1 MRCKINA
8 YSLTFRLTK
17 GGITILPF
25 TFHNP
30 TRIIFGEGK
39 ASETGSITAT
49 YSKNVLLVYGGN
61 SIKRSGLYESV
72 VNQLQQ
78 ANIRYVELGGVEP
91 NPRLTSVYEGIRL
104 VREHKLDFILAV
116 GGGSVIDAA
125 KAIAAGVPYEGD
137 VWDFFTNKAHIQAAV
152 PLGAVLTLAATGTEM
167 NGSMVISHW
176 EQKLKRGSGSPLVY
190 PRFSILD
197 PTLTYT
203 VPANQTVYGSVDI
216 MSHVFEQYFSLTP
229 DTPLQERF
237 CESILQ
243 TVIENVELA
252 LDNPE
257 HAAARANLMWCG
269 TMALNGGQISLG
281 MQNDWAS
288 HGIEHEISA
297 IYDIPHGAGLSIV
310 FPNWMKYVY
319 KERPDR
325 FAQYATRVW
334 GISPE
339 GKTTDEL
346 ALAGIEATRQFFT
359 RIGAEAT
366 LSEFNIDDSQL
377 ERMAEEAVRYG
388 PIGSFKRLNKEDVL
402 AILQMCL

>member
-1 MRCKINA
+1 M
-8 YSLTFRLTK
+8 
-17 GGITILPF
+17 LPF
-25 TFHNP
+25 SFHNP

-39 ASETGSITAT
+39 ANEAGSVTAT

-61 SIKRSGLYESV
+61 SIKRTGLYDSIKSQL
-72 VNQLQQ
+72 NQ
-78 ANIRYVELGGVEP
+78 AGVRVVELGGIEP
-91 NPRLTSVYEGIRL
+91 NPRLTSVNAGIKL
-104 VREHKLDFILAV
+104 VREHQLDFILAV

-137 VWDFFTNKAHIQAAV
+137 VWDFFTNKASIQAAI
-152 PLGAVLTLAATGTEM
+152 PLGTVLTLSATGTEM
-167 NGSMVISHW
+167 NGSMVISDW
-176 EQKLKRGSGSPLVY
+176 ENKLKRGSGSPHVY

-203 VPANQTVYGSVDI
+203 VPANQTVYGSIDI
-216 MSHVFEQYFSLTP
+216 MSHVFEQYFSLT
-229 DTPLQERF
+229 DNTPLQERF

-243 TVIENVELA
+243 TVIENVEPA
-252 LDNPE
+252 LENPE
-257 HAAARANLMWCG
+257 HAAARANLMWCS

-297 IYDIPHGAGLSIV
+297 IYDIPHGAGLAIV

-319 KERPDR
+319 SERPER
-325 FAQYATRVW
+325 FAQYAVRVW

-346 ALAGIEATRQFFT
+346 ALAGIEATQAYFK
-359 RIGAEAT
+359 RIGSETT
-366 LSEFNIDDSQL
+366 LAEFNIDDSQL

-388 PIGSFKRLNKEDVL
+388 PIGSFKQLHKDDVL
-402 AILQMCL
+402 AILKMCL